1 MEAEFIA
8 FSVEKQ
14 QKKELIL
21 ACFRHK
27 GLDQWCMVWS
37 GDSWLASGQD
47 SLLGNRGICV
57 TVNFVLQAGKMRGS
71 QRGAGGR
78 PLQQVCFGAE

>member
-1 MEAEFIA
+1 
-8 FSVEKQ
+8 
-14 QKKELIL
+14 
-21 ACFRHK
+21 
-27 GLDQWCMVWS
+27 MVWS